1 MCEISLGHGTES
13 EKMADVDLKRVL
25 DDAIADLGEMHHAT
39 VSELEKANEA
49 EAEEYVRFLESQ
61 VESIAKVSKCIET
74 AMKGKSL
81 PFV

>member
-1 MCEISLGHGTES
+1 
-13 EKMADVDLKRVL
+13 MAEVDLKRAL
-25 DDAIADLGEMHHAT
+25 DGAVATLGEMHHAT
-39 VSELEKANEA
+39 VSELQKANEA

-61 VESIAKVSKCIET
+61 VESIANVSKCIET

>member
-1 MCEISLGHGTES
+1 
-13 EKMADVDLKRVL
+13 MAEVDLKRAL
-25 DDAIADLGEMHHAT
+25 DGAVATLGEMHHAT
-39 VSELEKANEA
+39 VGELEKANEA

-61 VESIAKVSKCIET
+61 VESIANVSKCIET